1 MDLSSLTPR
10 ANLIHAAGKSFTTWL
25 PFSRYRHPLGMRRTL
40 KLYFKDSCFC
50 LLALLSAVL

>member
-25 PFSRYRHPLGMRRTL
+25 LFSRYRHPSGM
-40 KLYFKDSCFC
+40 
-50 LLALLSAVL
+50 